1 MSYLNQCRI
10 KFLDITG
17 SDMPDAEYFGLRGYT
32 SVSRLK
38 LLDPRRGGSPQKYL
52 DGFSMGYNESLLCGT
67 AVHAHILS
75 PDEYV
80 VSDYQGK
87 PSGKGGFFIEKLA
100 ELVKSGIDFEQAK
113 ERAAILA
120 DYYAGKMKGKR
131 WDDIWSKGED
141 YYNKLISGE
150 LEDPRGREVLVL
162 SPKLLETTHQC
173 INSINRNYAI
183 QSILK
188 QNIFE
193 PKQYYNE
200 IALFSNIEVTFPDG
214 TKAVVPFKGKL
225 DSVVYDPEKS
235 ILYLNDVKTTS
246 KQIEYFMDYVYEGVG
261 YEGVLSHSW
270 YYGQLAAYQI
280 LLQKY
285 FQEVLHI
292 TDYTLQTNFFVV
304 ETTGEHRSDVKRL
317 NNSYID
323 TGIQEFKE
331 LICRLAWHQTY
342 GFDKEFP
349 ESVQV

>member
-1 MSYLNQCRI
+1 MNCFDNWKIRFLNI
-10 KFLDITG
+10 DG
-17 SDMPDAEYFGLRGYT
+17 GDMPDEKYFAIKGCT
-32 SVSRLK
+32 SISRLK
-38 LLDPRRGGSPQKYL
+38 LLHPLHGGSPQKYL
-52 DGFSMGYNESLLCGT
+52 EGCNFGFNPSLLVGT
-67 AVHAHILS
+67 LTHLEILQ
-75 PDEYV
+75 PDDFII
-80 VSDYQGK
+80 SDYEGK
-87 PSGKGGFFIEKLA
+87 PSGKLGYFADKVAENRKNGMNIVDSIEKA
-100 ELVKSGIDFEQAK
+100 SID
-113 ERAAILA
+113 A
-120 DYYAGKMKGKR
+120 DYYAGKLTTKR
-131 WDDIWSKGED
+131 RNDAIQKSLD
-141 YYNKLISGE
+141 YYLKLRRGE
-150 LEDPRGREVLVL
+150 FEPVNGKEVVVA
-162 SPKLLETTHQC
+162 PKGILDKAKNC
-173 INSINRNYAI
+173 INSVKNNYTI
-183 QSILK
+183 QKLLRQNLFEQK
-188 QNIFE
+188 QFF
-193 PKQYYNE
+193 NE

-214 TKAVVPFKGKL
+214 SKTIVPFKGKL

-292 TDYTLQTNFFVV
+292 TDYSLQTNFFVV